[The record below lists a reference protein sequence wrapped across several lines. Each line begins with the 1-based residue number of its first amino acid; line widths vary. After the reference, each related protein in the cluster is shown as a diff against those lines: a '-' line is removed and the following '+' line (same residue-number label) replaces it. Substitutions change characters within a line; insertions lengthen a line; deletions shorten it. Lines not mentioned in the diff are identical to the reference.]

1 MNESEKLI
9 FIKNKFNNKL
19 SNYEYI
25 ENNKI
30 VDLPFGTNLKYI
42 SKNSLNK
49 VRSGYL
55 KEVYDGNIIEL
66 YLNSKN
72 IWHIYLDKFYVFQ
85 KKSKND
91 ILRSALQSLLDT
103 DFNILKEKNNTNE
116 KNNDEIFDKIII
128 NKKKP
133 INMNIKYLE
142 DIVKSYNNVD
152 YEDNNNVDISSNMK
166 Y

>member
-1 MNESEKLI
+1 MNESEKLT

-19 SNYEYI
+19 CNYEYI
-25 ENNKI
+25 ENNNI
-30 VDLPFGTNLKYI
+30 INLPFGTNLRYI

-55 KEVYDGNIIEL
+55 KEVYEGNIIEL
-66 YLNSKN
+66 YINSKN

-103 DFNILKEKNNTNE
+103 DFNLLKVKNSNDNNSNE
-116 KNNDEIFDKIII
+116 IIEKIII

-133 INMNIKYLE
+133 ININIKYLE
-142 DIVKSYNNVD
+142 DIVKSYNNED
-152 YEDNNNVDISSNMK
+152 YNNEDISPNMNL
-166 Y
+166 

>member
-19 SNYEYI
+19 SNYEYFD
-25 ENNKI
+25 NNNI
-30 VDLPFGTNLKYI
+30 VDLPFGTNLRYI

-55 KEVYDGNIIEL
+55 KEVYEGNIIEL
-66 YLNSKN
+66 YINSKN

-103 DFNILKEKNNTNE
+103 DFNLLKVKNSNDNNSNE
-116 KNNDEIFDKIII
+116 IIEKIII

-133 INMNIKYLE
+133 ININIKYLE
-142 DIVKSYNNVD
+142 DIVKSYNNED
-152 YEDNNNVDISSNMK
+152 YNNEDISPNMNL
-166 Y
+166 